1 MAWDGK
7 KHQRLVG
14 SDLDASLLH
23 ESRPAFDPTCSG
35 HRCGVTTPGLQPCSK
50 KVWRYECGTA
60 THVAEAKRA
69 RSASSQFLIELEVTT
84 VAAEVKT
91 RSADMRWWT
100 GRLDGWYGWRVTRVG
115 AFSSCGHHDS
125 TEMNRA
131 VIAKLVRAMPAKVT
145 GIGQVR
151 RLYCT
156 TTDSVVHE
164 LL

>member
-1 MAWDGK
+1 MRSNHTRFAALFK
-7 KHQRLVG
+7 KGMEVR
-14 SDLDASLLH
+14 
-23 ESRPAFDPTCSG
+23 
-35 HRCGVTTPGLQPCSK
+35 
-50 KVWRYECGTA
+50 VWHCDTRG
-60 THVAEAKRA
+60 EAKRA

-84 VAAEVKT
+84 VAAEVQT

-100 GRLDGWYGWRVTRVG
+100 GRLDGWYGWRVSRVG

-131 VIAKLVRAMPAKVT
+131 VLAKLVRAMPARVT

-151 RLYCT
+151 CLYCT

-164 LL
+164 RL